1 MGKSYDCGLAAAGV
15 FDTRL
20 ASYERARPL
29 AVQEAFMGTPA
40 AMHET
45 RIGLVMYG
53 GVSLAVYENGVSQE
67 MFRAVHGEGVYDLV
81 RRLRG
86 TNIVVDVISGTSAGG
101 INGVLLAFA
110 LANGGEF
117 APSAELWRKHG
128 DILSLLRQANDPS
141 TASVLNSEGEFHTQL
156 VRGLRA
162 LLPRARGRERPLRCP
177 EIDLYVTGTNVRG
190 AVFTTCDDLGH
201 PVDVKDHRTIFK
213 LSFRDGRKNE
223 FGWDDHLPEVQMTD
237 RIEALATLARITSCF
252 PVAFAPVMVNPVFT
266 PPPRDDPRQIDF
278 LLTRWGKLSAPCAF
292 LDGGVLDNK
301 PFSYTIDG
309 VFSRVADGP
318 VNRIMFYVEPNPER
332 FPANAQGTPL
342 AQPNVLEAAIDALIT
357 VPGYESIGADL
368 RSIAERNTRLS
379 HYQEVRSALD
389 YLEAPADHHHLTLA
403 SLHERD
409 STRGRMYCQSR
420 LVQLRT
426 RAVEV
431 ILQRDPGASARTQ
444 HVNHHAARILAESFN
459 EWDGEGAATLD
470 EFDIY
475 FRARRTVHLIYAVR
489 ELLFG
494 ARAGELGERERNYR
508 ELLWRL
514 NELSQMQEMVRS
526 TMEQTAQR
534 FEFDLQ
540 PLREAKHA
548 AVDLATGY
556 WVKVQNLMR
565 GVLAWAPDRFPLTQ
579 LLDAP
584 EKDAN
589 VCAERRAAFYRA
601 LKTQAQALPTRGAL
615 EERAAA
621 PNLLHELDRLE
632 AALVERF
639 TPERERDP
647 IYVEFARFLW
657 IDANLFPI
665 EQSGDIVA
673 KDVLRT
679 VRISPLDAQ
688 RGYGVGKSVADK
700 LCGDMLGH
708 FAGFLKRSWRSNDIM
723 WGRLDAVSQ
732 LLECLLP
739 VDTLLEIPTEAL
751 RALDLERTFPTAAHE
766 DLQRL
771 AARLQELATTRAPAA
786 AQAFLE
792 EVIDVAQ
799 GEILHE
805 EVPRVIQDAIDQQ
818 REWNSYSLA
827 PSPPRLPYDVRSG
840 RWTIGV
846 RQLDRAIV
854 DYASSQLLGA
864 REQRPSVWPR
874 FFRTAP
880 YRVGEE
886 EFPGDI
892 PAPVLLE
899 IGARL
904 ALVLRT
910 CILGVFPEAMR
921 TKIAGNALYR
931 FGLDYPLRL
940 LYAIARFQRSAP
952 EFARVMV
959 AIFATVCVV
968 LLIVTAIH
976 YEKLLDGVQ
985 SFLAFVFLPG
995 VVLLALAMTGL
1006 SPLARFIGHWAWKA
1020 VVFVFAFA
1028 ACSLVIGTVLLALA
1042 VVSDIM
1048 TPQSVAATFGGGP
1061 LARFAPW
1068 AQWVLA
1074 HATDVVV
1081 WVLAFIAGAF
1091 GALFGPRFRRR
1102 WLAWRSKRALQ
1113 AARKLLA
1120 VRKPA

>member
-1 MGKSYDCGLAAAGV
+1 MGD
-15 FDTRL
+15 
-20 ASYERARPL
+20 
-29 AVQEAFMGTPA
+29 PA

-81 RRLRG
+81 RSLRG

-128 DILSLLRQANDPS
+128 DIMSLLRAVNDPS
-141 TASVLNSEGEFHTQL
+141 TVSVLNSEGEFHTQL
-156 VRGLRA
+156 VRGLRS
-162 LLPRARGRERPLRCP
+162 LLPRETGRQRPLRCP

-190 AVFTTCDDLGH
+190 AISTTCDDLGH
-201 PVDVKDHRTIFK
+201 PVDVKDHRAVFK

-223 FGWDDHLPEVQMTD
+223 FGWDDHLPDVQMAD
-237 RIEALATLARITSCF
+237 RIEALATLSRITSCF

-266 PPPRDDPRQIDF
+266 PPQRDDARQVDF
-278 LLTRWGKLSAPCAF
+278 LLTRWGKLSEPCAF

-318 VNRIMFYVEPNPER
+318 VDRIMFYVEPNPER
-332 FPANAQGTPL
+332 YPANAQAAPVM
-342 AQPNVLEAAIDALIT
+342 QPNVLEAAIDALIT

-389 YLEAPADHHHLTLA
+389 YLDAPPDNHHLTLA
-403 SLHERD
+403 SLQERD
-409 STRGRMYCQSR
+409 STRMRMYSLSR

-431 ILQRDPGASARTQ
+431 ILQRDPGVSPRTK
-444 HVNHHAARILAESFN
+444 HVDHHAARILAESFN

-470 EFDIY
+470 EFDVY
-475 FRARRTVHLIYAVR
+475 FRTRRTNHLIYAVR

-494 ARAGELGERERNYR
+494 ARAASLGDREANYR

-514 NELSQMQEMVRS
+514 NELSQMQEVVHAA
-526 TMEQTAQR
+526 MEQTAER
-534 FEFDLQ
+534 FEFDLD
-540 PLREAKHA
+540 PLRNVEHA
-548 AVDLATGY
+548 AAAIATEY
-556 WVKVQNLMR
+556 WAKLQNLLR
-565 GVLAWAPDRFPLTQ
+565 GVLAYEPQNFPLEQ
-579 LLDAP
+579 LLEAP
-584 EKDAN
+584 GKDPK
-589 VCAERRAAFYRA
+589 VCAERRAAFYRT
-601 LKTQAQALPTRGAL
+601 LKAQARALPVRGPL
-615 EERAAA
+615 PER
-621 PNLLHELDRLE
+621 PPSRNLLHELDRLE
-632 AALVERF
+632 QALVERY

-657 IDANLFPI
+657 TDANLFPI
-665 EQSGDIVA
+665 EQSSDIVA
-673 KDVLRT
+673 KDVLKT

-688 RGYGVGKSVADK
+688 RGYGIGKSVADK

-723 WGRLDAVSQ
+723 WGRLDALSQ
-732 LLECLLP
+732 MLECLLP
-739 VDTLLEIPTEAL
+739 AAKLIDAPAQAL
-751 RALDLERTFPTAAHE
+751 RDLDLERTFPTAAQE
-766 DLQRL
+766 DLKRL
-771 AARLQELATTRAPAA
+771 ATRVEELATKRTRAA
-786 AQAFLE
+786 AQALLDDI
-792 EVIDVAQ
+792 VAVAQ

-827 PSPPRLPYDVRSG
+827 PSQKRLPYDVRSG

-864 REQRPSVWPR
+864 PQQRPSAWPG
-874 FFRTAP
+874 FFLQTP

-910 CILGVFPEAMR
+910 CILGVFPESMR
-921 TKIAGNALYR
+921 AKISGNMLYR
-931 FGLDYPLRL
+931 LGLDYPLRL
-940 LYAIARFQRSAP
+940 LYAIARFQRGAP
-952 EFARVMV
+952 EFARVVV
-959 AIFATVCVV
+959 AIFATACVV
-968 LLIVTAIH
+968 LLIMAAVH

-985 SFLAFVFLPG
+985 SFLVFVFLPG

-1006 SPLARFIGHWAWKA
+1006 SPLARIIGHWLWKL
-1020 VVFVFAFA
+1020 VVFGVAFI
-1028 ACSLVIGTVLLALA
+1028 ACSLLIGTTLLALA

-1048 TPQSVAATFGGGP
+1048 TPQSVAATFGGGLLAP
-1061 LARFAPW
+1061 LAPW

-1074 HATDVVV
+1074 HAQDVVV
-1081 WVLAFIAGAF
+1081 WVVAVIAGAF
-1091 GALFGPRFRRR
+1091 GALLAPTVRRR
-1102 WLAWRSKRALQ
+1102 WSAWRQRRAMQ
-1113 AARKLLA
+1113 GARKLSA
-1120 VRKPA
+1120 AQKTRPA